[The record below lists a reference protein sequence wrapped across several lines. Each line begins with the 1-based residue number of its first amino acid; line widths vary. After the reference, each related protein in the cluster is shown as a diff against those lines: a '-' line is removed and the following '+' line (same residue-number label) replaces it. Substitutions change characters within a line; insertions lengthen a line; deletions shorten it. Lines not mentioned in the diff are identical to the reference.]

1 MTVAAEPGPALRRGN
16 NRRSLLISLVIIIL
30 LLAAA
35 ARFHRLGAQSLWYD
49 EGVAYAHSTRSLP
62 ELASHLQT
70 NVHVP
75 AYFTLLGWWRSLTGS
90 SEFAL
95 RMLSALFSVI
105 SVAFAYG
112 LGARLF
118 HPFAGLAAAALMAF
132 NSFSIYYAQ
141 EARMYAMLTAV
152 AASSMWLCLSILRE
166 RDAEARGN
174 NSWRRAIGLGL
185 LNGLGLYT
193 HFAHS
198 FVILTQAALFA
209 LCCCARFVGDRGA
222 RRLTAWQWR
231 SWLKVPLAH
240 VLTLIL
246 FLPWL
251 PVASAQLGN
260 RSHRL
265 QHPPVDRMLHEIL
278 ERLAFGSAFDL
289 SASQPWLIALVFLLF
304 GLLPSAY
311 RQRDRWFGLLPVA
324 WSLISIAVFLFLGLG
339 EGFLRFLLPAQLAF
353 ALWLGGGAWVVW
365 RLPFRRDPL
374 YLRALPKL
382 ASVVALAVYLL
393 ALFRGL
399 DALYH
404 HPDLQRD
411 DMRGL
416 ARQIEN
422 DLRPGDAV
430 IVSAPGLQELL
441 RYYYKGDAPVYPLPL
456 GGDDEATR
464 KEVLDI
470 IAAHDRLQVIF
481 YGADQQDPNLVV
493 ETTLNQSAFEV
504 DDRWVDDLRH
514 VLYVSN
520 SILGEPTLLARAFA
534 DEISLDAAALGATTL
549 AAGDVLQV
557 QLFWSAHAAPGG
569 RYKVFLQLLDSG
581 GALVAQRDSEPAGGS
596 SKTTTWQP
604 GDSIVDNHGLR
615 APTDLPAG
623 EYRLIAGLYDINDP
637 AARLP
642 AGESSYVELGN
653 IEVSGAG

>member
-1 MTVAAEPGPALRRGN
+1 MTDEAQAGRAPGRGN
-16 NRRSLLISLVIIIL
+16 ERRPLLISLVIIIL
-30 LLAAA
+30 LLATA
-35 ARFHRLGAQSLWYD
+35 ARFHHLGAQSLWYD

-62 ELASHLQT
+62 ELVSHLQT

-75 AYFTLLGWWRSLTGS
+75 AYFTLLGWWRNVTGS

-118 HPFAGLAAAALMAF
+118 HPVAGLAAAALVAF

-141 EARMYAMLTAV
+141 EARMYAILTAI
-152 AASSMWLCLSILRE
+152 AASSMWLFLRIVRE
-166 RDAEARGN
+166 RGAEASGKN
-174 NSWRRAIGLGL
+174 GWSQAIGLGL
-185 LNGLGLYT
+185 VNAFGLYT

-198 FVILTQAALFA
+198 FVILTQAALVTLGF
-209 LCCCARFVGDRGA
+209 CAAFVGWRRA
-222 RRLTAWQWR
+222 RRRPARPWR
-231 SWLKVPLAH
+231 HWLKVPLAH

-251 PVASAQLGN
+251 PVAIAQLGV

-265 QHPPVDRMLHEIL
+265 QHLPIDRMLNEIFKH
-278 ERLAFGSAFDL
+278 LAFGSAFDL
-289 SASQPWLIALVFLLF
+289 SASHLWLVAFALLLL

-311 RQRDRWFGLLPVA
+311 RQRERWIALLPVV
-324 WSLISIAVFLFLGLG
+324 WVLISIAVFLFVGLG
-339 EGFLRFLLPAQLAF
+339 QGFLRFLLPAQLAF
-353 ALWLGGGAWVVW
+353 ALWLGGGVW
-365 RLPFRRDPL
+365 FLWQLPFGRGPS
-374 YLRALPKL
+374 YLHALPKL
-382 ASVVALAVYLL
+382 ASALALAVYLL
-393 ALFRGL
+393 ALVRGL
-399 DALYH
+399 DALYND
-404 HPDLQRD
+404 PAFQRD

-441 RYYYKGDAPVYPLPL
+441 RYYYQADAPVYPLPR
-456 GGDDEATR
+456 GDDEATR

-481 YGADQQDPNLVV
+481 YGAEQQDPNLVV
-493 ETTLNQSAFEV
+493 ETTLNRDAFEV

-514 VLYVSN
+514 VLYVSPAE
-520 SILGEPTLLARAFA
+520 IDEPTILARKFA
-534 DEISLDAAALGATTL
+534 DEITLHAVALGAAKL
-549 AAGDVLQV
+549 APGDVLPV
-557 QLFWSAHAAPGG
+557 ELRWSALAAPGG
-569 RYKVFLQLLDSG
+569 RYKVFLQLLNSD
-581 GALVAQRDSEPAGGS
+581 GALVAQRDSEPVGGS

-604 GDSIVDNHGLR
+604 GDSIVDNHGLLIP
-615 APTDLPAG
+615 ADLPAG

-642 AGESSYVELGN
+642 AGENNYVELGT
-653 IEVSGAG
+653 IEVGGAS